1 MKPPLPK
8 YEITIQ
14 RSENPAAI
22 RVAYSSPVALQFL
35 RECSNSGFFD
45 IPSFSS
51 EMPGTTTLFVH
62 PCYDFEEVW
71 AFLEANPMVHVL
83 PPITMTSPS
92 AQPKLP

>member
-1 MKPPLPK
+1 
-8 YEITIQ
+8 
-14 RSENPAAI
+14 
-22 RVAYSSPVALQFL
+22 
-35 RECSNSGFFD
+35 
-45 IPSFSS
+45 
-51 EMPGTTTLFVH
+51 MPGTTTLFVH